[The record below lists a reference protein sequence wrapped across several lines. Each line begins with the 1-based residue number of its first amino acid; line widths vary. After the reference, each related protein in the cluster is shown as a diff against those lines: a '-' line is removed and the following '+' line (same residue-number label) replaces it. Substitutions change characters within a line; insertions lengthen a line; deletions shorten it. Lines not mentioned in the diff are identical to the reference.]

1 MTTMPEPANE
11 KDPGALGADLAETI
25 KRAGG
30 KPDKAITATIGK
42 LKKGETPTN
51 KQLLGLRDFINETAA
66 QAREDEK
73 GEVASRLSALNRGV
87 RRLERS
93 TR

>member
-25 KRAGG
+25 KASGG

-66 QAREDEK
+66 QAREEEK
-73 GEVASRLSALNRGV
+73 GEPSRLSALNRAV
-87 RRLERS
+87 RRMERA